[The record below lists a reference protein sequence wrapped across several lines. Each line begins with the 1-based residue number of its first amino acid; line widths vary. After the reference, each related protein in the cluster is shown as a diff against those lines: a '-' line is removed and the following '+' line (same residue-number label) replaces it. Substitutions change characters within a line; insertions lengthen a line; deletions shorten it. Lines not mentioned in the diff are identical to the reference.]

1 MGEDGVATACAAT
14 MTRATSATGTPDE
27 ADDAMAGSAR
37 AGGRSDEGDG
47 AHDLIDDPACRC
59 YDDYLAFARRFD
71 PYAHAVCA
79 HGDVADDPA
88 AGDAPSREAR
98 EAGRG
103 GGRCAPRELDAH
115 DLNDCP
121 AMRTMEMLAGKWRL
135 KVLFRLTLRPSLRF
149 SELKRAIPGITSAML
164 TTALRDL
171 EGYGVVRRE
180 QFSEMPPRVEYSLT
194 EGGRQL
200 YPVFYEMARWAV
212 NNLGTPGDAGR
223 DDAGRDDAGRE
234 REASR
239 A

>member
-1 MGEDGVATACAAT
+1 MGEDGMATALAAT
-14 MTRATSATGTPDE
+14 MTRATGATDE
-27 ADDAMAGSAR
+27 TGADGARADDAR
-37 AGGRSDEGDG
+37 ASGRGDEGDR

-79 HGDVADDPA
+79 HDGAGDPA
-88 AGDAPSREAR
+88 AGDAPSREVR
-98 EAGRG
+98 EAERG
-103 GGRCAPRELDAH
+103 GGRCASVELDAH

-180 QFSEMPPRVEYSLT
+180 QFSEVPPRVEYSLT

-212 NNLGTPGDAGR
+212 NNLGAPANASRAHD
-223 DDAGRDDAGRE
+223 GRDDAGRE